1 MRLADTL
8 SDYWVAF
15 ARTGAPVVRDAPEWP
30 RYSPTND
37 AFLELGA
44 SVRSGHGFLQAEVA
58 LMDRVV
64 GQAWAG
70 LEDDES

>member
-1 MRLADTL
+1 
-8 SDYWVAF
+8 
-15 ARTGAPVVRDAPEWP
+15 VVRDAPEWP